1 MEPVDAEKGLSRVGG
16 HEEKTRGGSS
26 TPTPESTTVGPVSP
40 RESQEKEGGGEG
52 TKVTTDDG
60 VEGSIRSIAEN
71 DRGQAGQSDSKGVP
85 HDKETM
91 SEVAKDTQAE
101 GTDTDIGG
109 PRAKQKGVRG
119 AEREEERV
127 KGS

>member
-1 MEPVDAEKGLSRVGG
+1 M
-16 HEEKTRGGSS
+16 
-26 TPTPESTTVGPVSP
+26 SP

-127 KGS
+127 KGSRKDQNANTRKMNTEGRHAKMLNRDLD